1 MLAKITKTE
10 AKWLLEEYGPK
21 RGFRI
26 DNSNFQTFLKAY
38 NLMRGTERK
47 VNCFSCEGR
56 SIAAMAN
63 SMYNQYEADIQAIAN
78 PPKKTRSKK

>member
-1 MLAKITKTE
+1 MLAKITKDE
-10 AKWLLEEYGPK
+10 AKWLLETYAPM

-26 DNSNFQTFLKAY
+26 NNGTLGTYLQAY
-38 NLMRGTERK
+38 NLMKGTDRK
-47 VNCFSCEGR
+47 VSCSSCEGR

-63 SMYNQYEADIQAIAN
+63 SMFEQYESEIQAIAN